1 MSLTIIIIIS
11 LRTMSVSEHIGQRT
25 RKIEH
30 IRFCRS
36 PLAAM
41 HIPSCQSNQRERA
54 PAEAS
59 LFSDEGSPIP
69 RIQRGPLIEASFKS
83 PDKRHE
89 ITIRLSLQARPARVP
104 QAVARITRD
113 EHLPSHR
120 ELIRMAGVEV
130 YARDEIG
137 QVARHSRK
145 VK

>member
-1 MSLTIIIIIS
+1 
-11 LRTMSVSEHIGQRT
+11 
-25 RKIEH
+25 
-30 IRFCRS
+30 
-36 PLAAM
+36 M

-54 PAEAS
+54 PAAAS

-69 RIQRGPLIEASFKS
+69 RIQCGPLIEVSFKS
-83 PDKRHE
+83 PDERHE
-89 ITIRLSLQARPARVP
+89 VTIRLRLQARPARVP
-104 QAVARITRD
+104 QAVAGVTRD

-137 QVARHSRK
+137 HVARHSRK